1 MGGFKFKSELIP
13 ATAGD
18 SHLSKNEN
26 LGLELCRRVLAE
38 PFNFLWGGGR
48 RVVSWEFWG
57 F

>member
-1 MGGFKFKSELIP
+1 MGGFKVKSELIP

-48 RVVSWEFWG
+48 RVVS
-57 F
+57 